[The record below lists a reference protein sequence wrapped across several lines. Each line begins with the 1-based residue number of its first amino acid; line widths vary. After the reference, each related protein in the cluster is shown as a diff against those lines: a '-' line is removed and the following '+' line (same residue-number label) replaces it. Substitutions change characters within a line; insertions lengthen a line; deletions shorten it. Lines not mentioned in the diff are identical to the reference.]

1 MNSLGGCSFSFNLY
15 GDYVNEP
22 SDGSECSTQI
32 RANYLIFIKCNLLLE
47 KTKMRSLLKS
57 KKGLSTVVT
66 TLIILVVSVLLA
78 TVVTYYAIN
87 MTTTRVQEE
96 NLRLSKAH
104 IWANSTDQQAA
115 FVIVNIGGRDTLIDK
130 IQVRGQDMDWSSK
143 VWYNRTSS
151 APADPTFLNSFTDY
165 TNASASLSLKSGQ
178 YMIVY
183 IDSPG
188 TISVE
193 DVGVT
198 TSITVFTASA
208 QYKVE
213 VNVESAS

>member
-1 MNSLGGCSFSFNLY
+1 
-15 GDYVNEP
+15 
-22 SDGSECSTQI
+22 
-32 RANYLIFIKCNLLLE
+32 
-47 KTKMRSLLKS
+47 MRNFLRSRLA
-57 KKGLSTVVT
+57 LSTVVT

-96 NLRLSKAH
+96 NLRITKAH
-104 IWANSTDQQAA
+104 IWANSSVAQAA

-130 IQVRGQDMDWSSK
+130 VQVRGQEIPWNSSA
-143 VWYNRTSS
+143 VYFNRTTT
-151 APADPTFLNSFTDY
+151 APTADLTYQSNLTSMTGAGND
-165 TNASASLSLKSGQ
+165 LSLKSGQ
-178 YMIVY
+178 SLVIY
-183 IDSPG
+183 IEDPG

-193 DVGVT
+193 DIGVT
-198 TSITVFTASA
+198 CSLTVFTASA

>member
-1 MNSLGGCSFSFNLY
+1 MLTNPQTLLNVVHNYTQTVLFSH
-15 GDYVNEP
+15 
-22 SDGSECSTQI
+22 Q
-32 RANYLIFIKCNLLLE
+32 RNLLLE
-47 KTKMRSLLKS
+47 KTKMRSFLKG

-96 NLRLSKAH
+96 NLKITKAH
-104 IWANSTDQQAA
+104 IWANSSVKVAG

-130 IQVRGQDMDWSSK
+130 FQVRGQDIAWGNDVK
-143 VWYNRTSS
+143 YNRTSS
-151 APADPTFLNSFTDY
+151 APAADLTLVPTVTLTNS
-165 TNASASLSLKSGQ
+165 TNDLSLKSGQ
-178 YMIVY
+178 CLIMYIVN
-183 IDSPG
+183 PG

-193 DVGVT
+193 DVGT
-198 TSITVFTASA
+198 TCSITVFTASA

-213 VNVESAS
+213 VNVQSASPTS

>member
-1 MNSLGGCSFSFNLY
+1 
-15 GDYVNEP
+15 
-22 SDGSECSTQI
+22 
-32 RANYLIFIKCNLLLE
+32 
-47 KTKMRSLLKS
+47 MRSLLRS

-96 NLRLSKAH
+96 NLKITKAH
-104 IWANSTDQQAA
+104 IWTDSTPVAQAA

-130 IQVRGQDMDWSSK
+130 IQVRGQDIAWNDTLIH
-143 VWYNRTSS
+143 YNRTDT
-151 APADPTFLNSFTDY
+151 APTADLTFLTDPDANL
-165 TNASASLSLKSGQ
+165 TENAGDDLSLKSGECLV
-178 YMIVY
+178 IY
-183 IDSPG
+183 IENPG

-193 DVGVT
+193 DIGVT
-198 TSITVFTASA
+198 CSITVFTASA

>member
-1 MNSLGGCSFSFNLY
+1 L
-15 GDYVNEP
+15 
-22 SDGSECSTQI
+22 
-32 RANYLIFIKCNLLLE
+32 
-47 KTKMRSLLKS
+47 RSLLKS
-57 KKGLSTVVT
+57 RKGLSTVVT

-96 NLRLSKAH
+96 NLRISKAH
-104 IWANSTDQQAA
+104 IWANSSDQLAA

-130 IQVRGQDMDWSSK
+130 IQVRGQDIPWNGTL
-143 VWYNRTSS
+143 VHYNRTST
-151 APADPTFLNSFTDY
+151 APTADLTFLSDFTGY
-165 TNASASLSLKSGQ
+165 ENATADLSLKSGECLVI
-178 YMIVY
+178 YIV
-183 IDSPG
+183 DPG
-188 TISVE
+188 TISVG

-198 TSITVFTASA
+198 CSITVFTASA

>member
-1 MNSLGGCSFSFNLY
+1 
-15 GDYVNEP
+15 
-22 SDGSECSTQI
+22 
-32 RANYLIFIKCNLLLE
+32 
-47 KTKMRSLLKS
+47 MRSVLKG

-96 NLRLSKAH
+96 NLRISKAH
-104 IWANSTDQQAA
+104 IWANSSFAQAA

-130 IQVRGQDMDWSSK
+130 IQVRGQNIEWTS
-143 VWYNRTSS
+143 VYYNRTSA
-151 APADPTFLNSFTDY
+151 APTEDLTLINDPNATGYTQADAD
-165 TNASASLSLKSGQ
+165 LSLKSGECLV
-178 YMIVY
+178 IY
-183 IDSPG
+183 INSPG
-188 TISVE
+188 TISV
-193 DVGVT
+193 DDIGT
-198 TSITVFTASA
+198 TCSMTVFTASA

>member
-1 MNSLGGCSFSFNLY
+1 
-15 GDYVNEP
+15 
-22 SDGSECSTQI
+22 
-32 RANYLIFIKCNLLLE
+32 
-47 KTKMRSLLKS
+47 MRGILKS

-96 NLRLSKAH
+96 NLRVTKAH
-104 IWANSTDQQAA
+104 IWANSSVAQAA

-130 IQVRGQDMDWSSK
+130 IQVRGQDIDWADGT
-143 VWYNRTSS
+143 VFFNRTSA
-151 APADPTFLNSFTDY
+151 APTADLTYVADPNATMTPATDD
-165 TNASASLSLKSGQ
+165 LSLKSGECLTI
-178 YMIVY
+178 YIV
-183 IDSPG
+183 DPG
-188 TISVE
+188 TISVS
-193 DVGVT
+193 DIGT
-198 TSITVFTASA
+198 TCSITVFTASA

>member
-1 MNSLGGCSFSFNLY
+1 M
-15 GDYVNEP
+15 
-22 SDGSECSTQI
+22 
-32 RANYLIFIKCNLLLE
+32 K
-47 KTKMRSLLKS
+47 SLLKS

-96 NLRLSKAH
+96 NLRISKAH
-104 IWANSTDQQAA
+104 IWANSSFQQAA
-115 FVIVNIGGRDTLIDK
+115 FVLVNIGGRDTLIDK
-130 IQVRGQDMDWSSK
+130 IQVRGQDITWGSNVHYLKQSTAPSDPSIRSDWTGYS
-143 VWYNRTSS
+143 T
-151 APADPTFLNSFTDY
+151 
-165 TNASASLSLKSGQ
+165 ASADLALQSGQ
-178 YMIVY
+178 YMIMY

-198 TSITVFTASA
+198 CSITVFTASA

>member
-1 MNSLGGCSFSFNLY
+1 
-15 GDYVNEP
+15 
-22 SDGSECSTQI
+22 
-32 RANYLIFIKCNLLLE
+32 
-47 KTKMRSLLKS
+47 MRRLLKG

-66 TLIILVVSVLLA
+66 TLIILVVGVLLA

-96 NLRLSKAH
+96 NLRVTKAH
-104 IWANSTDQQAA
+104 VWANSSNQVAG
-115 FVIVNIGGRDTLIDK
+115 FVIANIGGRDTLIDK
-130 IQVRGQDMDWSSK
+130 IQVRGQVMEWATTD
-143 VWYNRTSS
+143 VYYNRSTS
-151 APADPTFLNSFTDY
+151 APGDIVYHDATWLTANFDGPATAD
-165 TNASASLSLKSGQ
+165 LSLKSGS
-178 YMIVY
+178 YLAVY

-188 TISVE
+188 TIAVD

-198 TSITVFTASA
+198 CSITVFTASA

>member
-1 MNSLGGCSFSFNLY
+1 
-15 GDYVNEP
+15 
-22 SDGSECSTQI
+22 
-32 RANYLIFIKCNLLLE
+32 
-47 KTKMRSLLKS
+47 MRSLLKG

-104 IWANSTDQQAA
+104 IWANSSDQLAA
-115 FVIVNIGGRDTLIDK
+115 FVLVNIGGRDTLIDK
-130 IQVRGQDMDWSSK
+130 VQVRGQEIAWTDG
-143 VWYNRTSS
+143 VYYNRSVT
-151 APADPTFLNSFTDY
+151 APSDLSFLNASTTGWLTPATDD
-165 TNASASLSLKSGQ
+165 LSLKSGQ
-178 YMIVY
+178 YMIIY

-198 TSITVFTASA
+198 CSLTVFTASA

>member
-1 MNSLGGCSFSFNLY
+1 
-15 GDYVNEP
+15 
-22 SDGSECSTQI
+22 
-32 RANYLIFIKCNLLLE
+32 
-47 KTKMRSLLKS
+47 MRNFLKG

-96 NLRLSKAH
+96 NLKITKAH
-104 IWANSTDQQAA
+104 IWANSTDQLAG
-115 FVIVNIGGRDTLIDK
+115 FVVVNIGGRDTLIDK
-130 IQVRGQDMDWSSK
+130 IQVRGQDMNWAEYI
-143 VWYNRTSS
+143 VHYNRTET
-151 APADPTFLNSFTDY
+151 APAADLEFVNSFAPVVNSTWNWTTATKD
-165 TNASASLSLKSGQ
+165 LSLKSGQ
-178 YMIVY
+178 CLVIY
-183 IDSPG
+183 IEEPG

-198 TSITVFTASA
+198 CSITVFTASA

-213 VNVESAS
+213 VNVESASPSS

>member
-1 MNSLGGCSFSFNLY
+1 
-15 GDYVNEP
+15 
-22 SDGSECSTQI
+22 
-32 RANYLIFIKCNLLLE
+32 
-47 KTKMRSLLKS
+47 MRSFLKG
-57 KKGLSTVVT
+57 KKGLSTVIT

-96 NLRLSKAH
+96 HLRISKAH
-104 IWANSTDQQAA
+104 IWASSSTQQAA
-115 FVIVNIGGRDTLIDK
+115 FVIVNIGGRDALIDK
-130 IQVRGQDMDWSSK
+130 IQVRGQDMNWSD
-143 VWYNRTSS
+143 VWYARISS
-151 APADPTFLNSFTDY
+151 APGEPIIIGNLTGSGLD
-165 TNASASLSLKSGQ
+165 NAGGSTAHPLDLQSGT
-178 YMIVY
+178 YMVVY

-198 TSITVFTASA
+198 TSITIFSASA

-213 VNVESAS
+213 VNVESAD

>member
-1 MNSLGGCSFSFNLY
+1 
-15 GDYVNEP
+15 
-22 SDGSECSTQI
+22 
-32 RANYLIFIKCNLLLE
+32 
-47 KTKMRSLLKS
+47 MRSLLKG

-96 NLRLSKAH
+96 NLRVSKAH
-104 IWANSTDQQAA
+104 IWANSSLQQAA

-130 IQVRGQDMDWSSK
+130 IQVRGQNIEWTS
-143 VWYNRTSS
+143 VWYNRTNT
-151 APADPTFLNSFTDY
+151 APTQDLSLIGNLTGSNYTQANAD
-165 TNASASLSLKSGQ
+165 LSLKSGECLV
-178 YMIVY
+178 IY
-183 IDSPG
+183 INSPG

-193 DVGVT
+193 DIGT
-198 TSITVFTASA
+198 TCSITVFSASA

>member
-1 MNSLGGCSFSFNLY
+1 
-15 GDYVNEP
+15 
-22 SDGSECSTQI
+22 
-32 RANYLIFIKCNLLLE
+32 
-47 KTKMRSLLKS
+47 MRSLLKS
-57 KKGLSTVVT
+57 KKGLSTVIT

-96 NLRLSKAH
+96 NLKISKAH

-130 IQVRGQDMDWSSK
+130 IQVRGQYIAWNASEIF
-143 VWYNRTSS
+143 YNRTTT
-151 APADPTFLNSFTDY
+151 APTLDLTFQNDPSTALDNGAGDD
-165 TNASASLSLKSGQ
+165 LSLKSGECLVM
-178 YMIVY
+178 YLIN
-183 IDSPG
+183 PG

-193 DVGVT
+193 DVGT
-198 TSITVFTASA
+198 TCSITVFTASA

-213 VNVESAS
+213 VNVESASPAV

>member
-1 MNSLGGCSFSFNLY
+1 
-15 GDYVNEP
+15 
-22 SDGSECSTQI
+22 
-32 RANYLIFIKCNLLLE
+32 
-47 KTKMRSLLKS
+47 MRRPLKG
-57 KKGLSTVVT
+57 KKGLSTVIS

-96 NLRLSKAH
+96 NLRVVKAH
-104 IWANSTDQQAA
+104 IWANSSDQLAG
-115 FVIVNIGGRDTLIDK
+115 FVIANIGGRDTLIDK
-130 IQVRGQDMDWSSK
+130 IQVRGQVMDWTSCY
-143 VWYNRTSS
+143 YNRSTS
-151 APADPTFLNSFTDY
+151 APTGVLSFLDP
-165 TNASASLSLKSGQ
+165 NATSWLTQAQDDLSLKSGN
-178 YMIVY
+178 YMIMY

-188 TISVE
+188 TISVG

-198 TSITVFTASA
+198 CSITIFTASA

>member
-1 MNSLGGCSFSFNLY
+1 MRVASYYAQMWIFFET
-15 GDYVNEP
+15 VI
-22 SDGSECSTQI
+22 SEGEQ
-32 RANYLIFIKCNLLLE
+32 
-47 KTKMRSLLKS
+47 KMRSLLKS

-96 NLRLSKAH
+96 NLRISKGH
-104 IWANSTDQQAA
+104 IWANSTVAQAG

-130 IQVRGQDMDWSSK
+130 IQVRGQDITWDTS
-143 VWYNRTSS
+143 VHYNRTTT
-151 APADPTFLNSFTDY
+151 APSDTSYQTNFTGWDDA
-165 TNASASLSLKSGQ
+165 TDKLSLQSGQ
-178 YMIVY
+178 YLTLY
-183 IDSPG
+183 IEDPG

-193 DVGVT
+193 DIGT
-198 TSITVFTASA
+198 TCSMTVFTASA
-208 QYKVE
+208 QYKIE

>member
-1 MNSLGGCSFSFNLY
+1 M
-15 GDYVNEP
+15 
-22 SDGSECSTQI
+22 
-32 RANYLIFIKCNLLLE
+32 K
-47 KTKMRSLLKS
+47 SLLKG
-57 KKGLSTVVT
+57 KKGLSTVIS

-96 NLRLSKAH
+96 NLRIVKAH
-104 IWANSTDQQAA
+104 IWANSSDQVAG
-115 FVIVNIGGRDTLIDK
+115 FVVANIGGRDTLIDK
-130 IQVRGQDMDWSSK
+130 IQIRGQVMPWAP
-143 VWYNRTSS
+143 VYFERTTS
-151 APADPTFLNSFTDY
+151 APAEDLVFLNATAEFLLGNLE
-165 TNASASLSLKSGQ
+165 NATADLSLKSGS
-178 YMIVY
+178 YLTMY

-188 TISVE
+188 TISVD

-198 TSITVFTASA
+198 CSITVFTASA

>member
-1 MNSLGGCSFSFNLY
+1 
-15 GDYVNEP
+15 
-22 SDGSECSTQI
+22 
-32 RANYLIFIKCNLLLE
+32 
-47 KTKMRSLLKS
+47 MRSLLKG

-66 TLIILVVSVLLA
+66 TLIILVVAVLLA

-96 NLRLSKAH
+96 NLRISKAH
-104 IWANSTDQQAA
+104 IWANSSFQQAA

-130 IQVRGQDMDWSSK
+130 IQVRGQDIPWNGTL
-143 VWYNRTSS
+143 VHYNRTS
-151 APADPTFLNSFTDY
+151 AFTGDLDILNF
-165 TNASASLSLKSGQ
+165 SASWPTGFQNATDDLSLKSGECL
-178 YMIVY
+178 VLY

-188 TISVE
+188 TISVQ
-193 DVGVT
+193 DTGVT
-198 TSITVFTASA
+198 CSITVFTASA